1 MGIYLRGNV
10 YWARWSEEGQR
21 RRRSLQTSNLT
32 EAQRRYRTLQGRPR
46 IARSAQPGTQLRTKT
61 RPRRA
66 IRMRQVLAEWLKYQT
81 PRAKPQSVKVYN
93 IVRKRFTLVWGNLRP
108 EEITTQLIEEYQ
120 ERALR
125 VGLHPRT
132 INYQIGFALSA
143 VRWAHERGLIDAPP
157 PKWKRL
163 KLRGDRMQK
172 YLSAPEI
179 ERLLKRVEERR
190 FKRLEPAIM
199 LALYAGLRQGEIVW
213 LTWDDVDLDEGWL
226 HVQAKQGWSPK
237 SASSERSIP
246 LTDELAR
253 YLARVPRVNRWVA
266 PQNARTK
273 WDPRNLGIQIRRLFS
288 AAKVNDGGR
297 HKLHRLRGTFA
308 TQVLRAGGD
317 LESLREILGHSALSV
332 TAGYLTATSESKR
345 RAVQGVRFGERSSCA
360 QIEP

>member
-1 MGIYLRGNV
+1 
-10 YWARWSEEGQR
+10 
-21 RRRSLQTSNLT
+21 
-32 EAQRRYRTLQGRPR
+32 
-46 IARSAQPGTQLRTKT
+46 
-61 RPRRA
+61 
-66 IRMRQVLAEWLKYQT
+66 MRQVLSEWLKYQT
-81 PRAKPQSVKVYN
+81 PRAKPQSVKVYS

-108 EEITTQLIEEYQ
+108 EEITTQLIEDYQ

-125 VGLHPRT
+125 IGLHPRT
-132 INYQIGFALSA
+132 INYQIGFALA
-143 VRWAHERGLIDAPP
+143 AIRWAHERDLSDVLP

-179 ERLLKRVEERR
+179 ERLLKKVEERR

-213 LTWDDVDLDEGWL
+213 LTWNDVDLDEGWL
-226 HVQAKQGWSPK
+226 HVQAKKGWSPK

-253 YLARVPRVNRWVA
+253 YLDRAPRVNRWVA

-273 WDPRNLGIQIRRLFS
+273 WDPRNLGLQIRRLFS

-308 TQVLRAGGD
+308 TLVLRGGGD

-345 RAVQGVRFGERSSCA
+345 RAVQGVRCGES
-360 QIEP
+360 

>member
-1 MGIYLRGNV
+1 
-10 YWARWSEEGQR
+10 
-21 RRRSLQTSNLT
+21 
-32 EAQRRYRTLQGRPR
+32 
-46 IARSAQPGTQLRTKT
+46 
-61 RPRRA
+61 
-66 IRMRQVLAEWLKYQT
+66 
-81 PRAKPQSVKVYN
+81 
-93 IVRKRFTLVWGNLRP
+93 
-108 EEITTQLIEEYQ
+108 
-120 ERALR
+120 
-125 VGLHPRT
+125 
-132 INYQIGFALSA
+132 
-143 VRWAHERGLIDAPP
+143 
-157 PKWKRL
+157 
-163 KLRGDRMQK
+163 MQK

-179 ERLLKRVEERR
+179 ERLLKKVKEPR
-190 FKRLEPAIM
+190 FKRLEPAIT

-253 YLARVPRVNRWVA
+253 YLARFPRVNRWVA

-273 WDPRNLGIQIRRLFS
+273 WDPRNLGLQVRRLFS

-308 TQVLRAGGD
+308 TLVLRGGGD

>member
-10 YWARWSEEGQR
+10 YWARWGEEGR
-21 RRRSLQTSNLT
+21 LRRRSLETSDLT
-32 EAQRRYRTLQGRPR
+32 EAQRRFRGLARKPR
-46 IARSAQPGTQLRTKT
+46 RARSAQPDKQPQPKPT
-61 RPRRA
+61 RPRG
-66 IRMRQVLAEWLKYQT
+66 IRMRQVLSEWLKYQT
-81 PRAKPQSVKVYN
+81 PRAKPQSVKVYS

-125 VGLHPRT
+125 IGLHPRT
-132 INYQIGFALSA
+132 INYQIGFALA
-143 VRWAHERGLIDAPP
+143 AIRWAHERDLSDVLP

-179 ERLLKRVEERR
+179 ERLLKKVEERR

-213 LTWDDVDLDEGWL
+213 LTWNDVDLDEGWL
-226 HVQAKQGWSPK
+226 HVQAKKGWSPK

-253 YLARVPRVNRWVA
+253 YLARAPRVNRWVA

-273 WDPRNLGIQIRRLFS
+273 WDPRNLGLQIRRLFS

-308 TQVLRAGGD
+308 TLVLRGGGD

-345 RAVQGVRFGERSSCA
+345 RAVQGVRCGES
-360 QIEP
+360 

>member
-21 RRRSLQTSNLT
+21 RRRSLETSNLT

-66 IRMRQVLAEWLKYQT
+66 IRMRQVLSEWLKYQT

-179 ERLLKRVEERR
+179 ERLLKKVEEPR

-226 HVQAKQGWSPK
+226 HVQAKRGWSPK

-253 YLARVPRVNRWVA
+253 YLARFPRVNRWVA

-273 WDPRNLGIQIRRLFS
+273 WDPRNLGLQVRRLFS

-308 TQVLRAGGD
+308 TLVLRGGGD

-345 RAVQGVRFGERSSCA
+345 RAVHGVRFGES
-360 QIEP
+360 EVTD

>member
-46 IARSAQPGTQLRTKT
+46 ISRSAQPGTQLRTKT

-66 IRMRQVLAEWLKYQT
+66 IRMRQVLAEWVKYQT

-108 EEITTQLIEEYQ
+108 EEIITQLIEEYQ
-120 ERALR
+120 ERGLR

-132 INYQIGFALSA
+132 INYQIGFALAA

-179 ERLLKRVEERR
+179 ERLLKKVEEPR

-253 YLARVPRVNRWVA
+253 YLARFPRVNRWVA
-266 PQNARTK
+266 PQNARSK
-273 WDPRNLGIQIRRLFS
+273 WDPRNLGLQVRRLFS

-317 LESLREILGHSALSV
+317 LESLREILGLSALSV

-345 RAVQGVRFGERSSCA
+345 RAVQGVRFSD
-360 QIEP
+360 